1 MTSDINTS
9 TLGVR
14 TKLRNGQHGNEIKA
28 VLMKG
33 SDRKKFEP
41 GGEECN
47 DPPCSGRSTSVT
59 TYMLEGREQ
68 VNVPVPRKRSCD
80 PHEKRNDAR
89 VTRQNEASSGRQRS
103 VLWC

>member
-1 MTSDINTS
+1 MTSDISTS

-14 TKLRNGQHGNEIKA
+14 TELRNGQHGHEIKA

-33 SDRKKFEP
+33 SDRKKFEL

-47 DPPCSGRSTSVT
+47 DSTRSGRSTSVT

-68 VNVPVPRKRSCD
+68 VNVPVPRKPQLSD
-80 PHEKRNDAR
+80 PPLLTSSAMTHEA
-89 VTRQNEASSGRQRS
+89 E
-103 VLWC
+103 